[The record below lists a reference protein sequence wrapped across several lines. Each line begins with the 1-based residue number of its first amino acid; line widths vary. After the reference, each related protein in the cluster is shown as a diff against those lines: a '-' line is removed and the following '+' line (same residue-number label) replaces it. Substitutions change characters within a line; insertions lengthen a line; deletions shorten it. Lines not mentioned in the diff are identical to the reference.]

1 MILKIFLKLMDN
13 ETFGKT
19 IENVGKH
26 RDIELVKREKR
37 RNYLES
43 EANYH
48 TAKVFKNSWK

>member
-1 MILKIFLKLMDN
+1 MDN
-13 ETFGKT
+13 ESFGKT

-26 RDIELVKREKR
+26 RDIKLVKREKR

-48 TAKVFKNSWK
+48 TAKVFKNSWKWKK